1 MNECNCFTRG
11 YEHNRT
17 TLKKKHSATHCFCK
31 RVLQLHVL
39 LFFSG
44 FHVSRWITSHGL
56 ALNCNVDLNW
66 FEHIV
71 PCGLKGKSVTSLSV
85 ETWKDVKVDNVIQPF
100 IESFQEV
107 FNCELKDDIE
117 LINEVHS
124 RNASTYTHT

>member
-1 MNECNCFTRG
+1 M
-11 YEHNRT
+11 YI
-17 TLKKKHSATHCFCK
+17 
-31 RVLQLHVL
+31 L

-107 FNCELKDDIE
+107 FNCELKGE
-117 LINEVHS
+117 LHAKNK
-124 RNASTYTHT
+124 